1 MVHIFP
7 GNVSKISGQTKLN
20 EMWVG
25 LLAKYKTNTPDI
37 L

>member
-1 MVHIFP
+1 MVHVFP
-7 GNVSKISGQTKLN
+7 GNVSKIFGQTKLN